1 MDRRRY
7 LVAYD
12 IADSA
17 RLRKTHV
24 TMKGFGFALQYSL
37 FICDLDAMEKIGMK
51 DAVGRVIHHAK
62 DRIAIVD
69 LGDAM
74 QRGARC
80 FEFMGVRPTLPSS
93 GATIV

>member
-12 IADSA
+12 IADPA
-17 RLRKTHV
+17 RLRKTHA

-37 FICDLDAMEKIGMK
+37 FICDLDAMEEIGMK

-69 LGDAM
+69 LGDAT
-74 QRGARC
+74 QRGASC
-80 FEFMGVRPTLPSS
+80 FEFMGVWPTLPSS